1 MSRAFYIAAAVVIII
16 GIAVDAGL
24 SNSRQQVE
32 RELAKQQ
39 ALAQKSA
46 VDIQTY
52 RNTVRRYDIAVQRG
66 SNFADLLKHAGI
78 PDEELGS
85 ATHAAQEAW
94 NLRHI
99 VPGHAMWYERTN
111 AGELKSVV
119 YRIDPDR
126 ELLLTPR
133 GSEFDAAIRE
143 VPSSTQVVT
152 VSGILN
158 GSLFESIETVGEKPE
173 LAVRF
178 ADILAWDIDF
188 YTDPRP
194 GDTFSIVFER
204 KQYKSGDTAAYGRI
218 LALRYVNDGRIHE
231 AILFHDENARPAYF
245 TRDGKSLQKSFLK
258 SPLKFAARIS
268 SHFSRSR
275 FHPVLKT
282 YRAHLGTDYAA
293 PIGTPVQ
300 AVANGKVVFA
310 GRSGGSGN
318 MVKISHIDSYDTF
331 YLHLSRILVRR
342 GQSVQQGQRI
352 GLVGM
357 TGLATGPHLD
367 FRIERRGQ
375 FMNFEHMKVLPTT
388 PVARADWPEFER
400 IRDEYATLL
409 SKPATAVAQSGSPAQ
424 NGIAVQSGSAVSA
437 DGAK

>member
-1 MSRAFYIAAAVVIII
+1 MIGAAVD
-16 GIAVDAGL
+16 GAV
-24 SNSRQQVE
+24 SNSRHAVE
-32 RELAKQQ
+32 RALAKEQQ
-39 ALAQKSA
+39 LALQSA
-46 VDIQTY
+46 LDIQTY
-52 RNTVRRYDIAVQRG
+52 RNTIQRYEIEVERG
-66 SNFADLLKHAGI
+66 ANFATLLRTAGI
-78 PDEELGS
+78 PADNVGN
-85 ATHAAQEAW
+85 ATQAAQSAW
-94 NLRHI
+94 NLRRI
-99 VPGHAMWYERTN
+99 VPGHAMWAERTN

-143 VPSSTQVVT
+143 VPSKTQVVT
-152 VSGILN
+152 VTGTLN
-158 GSLFESIETVGEKPE
+158 GSLFETIEDVGEKPE

-188 YTDPRP
+188 YTDPQP
-194 GDTFSIVFER
+194 GDTFSIVLE
-204 KQYKSGDTAAYGRI
+204 KKEYKDGQTAAYGRI
-218 LALRYVNDGRIHE
+218 LALRYDNAGQVHE
-231 AILFHDENARPAYF
+231 AVLFRDANGRPAYY
-245 TRDGKSLQKSFLK
+245 TKDGKSLQKSFLK

-268 SHFSRSR
+268 SHFTHSRL
-275 FHPVLKT
+275 HPVLKT

-310 GRSGGSGN
+310 ARSGGSGN
-318 MVKISHIDSYDTF
+318 MVKIAHIDGYESY

-342 GQSVQQGQRI
+342 GQNIQQGQRI

-375 FMNFEHMKVLPTT
+375 FMNFERMKILPST
-388 PVARADWPEFER
+388 PVAKADWSEFER
-400 IRDEYATLL
+400 VRDEYAAQL
-409 SKPATAVAQSGSPAQ
+409 SKPATTVAQ
-424 NGIAVQSGSAVSA
+424 NGSAASVG
-437 DGAK
+437 GAK

>member
-1 MSRAFYIAAAVVIII
+1 MSRAFYIVAAVVIII
-16 GIAVDAGL
+16 GAAVDTGL
-24 SNSRQQVE
+24 SNSRQEVE
-32 RELAKQQ
+32 RELVRQQ
-39 ALAQKSA
+39 ALAHKSA
-46 VDIQTY
+46 LDIQTY
-52 RNTVRRYDIAVQRG
+52 RNTIRRFDVTVERG
-66 SNFADLLKHAGI
+66 TNFANLLKHAGI
-78 PDEELGS
+78 PDEQLAI
-85 ATHAAQEAW
+85 ATHAAQQAW
-94 NLRHI
+94 NLRRI
-99 VPGHAMWYERTN
+99 VPGHAMWAERTN

-133 GSEFDAAIRE
+133 GAEFDAAIRE
-143 VPSSTQVVT
+143 VESKTRVVT
-152 VSGILN
+152 VSGTLN
-158 GSLFESIETVGEKPE
+158 GSLFESIDDVGEKPE

-188 YTDPRP
+188 YTDPQP
-194 GDTFSIVFER
+194 GDTFSIVLEK
-204 KQYKSGDTAAYGRI
+204 KQYKDGQTAAYGRI
-218 LALRYVNDGRIHE
+218 LALRYDNAGRVHE
-231 AILFHDENARPAYF
+231 AVLFHDGNGRPAYY
-245 TRDGKSLQKSFLK
+245 TRDGRSLQKSFLK

-275 FHPVLKT
+275 LHPVLKT

-318 MVKISHIDSYDTF
+318 MVKISHIDGYDTF

-388 PVARADWPEFER
+388 PVAKADWPEFER
-400 IRDEYATLL
+400 VRDEYAAMLT
-409 SKPATAVAQSGSPAQ
+409 KPATTVAQ
-424 NGIAVQSGSAVSA
+424 NGSAASVGG
-437 DGAK
+437 GAH

>member
-1 MSRAFYIAAAVVIII
+1 MI
-16 GIAVDAGL
+16 GIAVDGAL
-24 SNSRQQVE
+24 SHSRQAVE
-32 RELAKQQ
+32 RELAQQ
-39 ALAQKSA
+39 QQLAQQSA
-46 VDIQTY
+46 LDIQKY
-52 RNTVRRYDIAVQRG
+52 RNSIRRLDIQVQRG
-66 SNFADLLKHAGI
+66 SNFAELLKDAGI
-78 PDEELGS
+78 ADDQVAV
-85 ATHAAQEAW
+85 ATHAAQAAW

-99 VPGHAMWYERTN
+99 VPGHAMWAERTV

-126 ELLLTPR
+126 ELLLTPK
-133 GSEFDAAIRE
+133 GSDFDAEIRDI
-143 VPSSTQVVT
+143 PSKTQVVT
-152 VSGILN
+152 VTGTLN
-158 GSLFESIETVGEKPE
+158 GSLFESIEDVGEKPE

-188 YTDPRP
+188 YTDPQA
-194 GDTFSIVFER
+194 GDTFSIVLE
-204 KQYKSGDTAAYGRI
+204 KKEYTNGQTAAYGRI
-218 LALRYVNDGRIHE
+218 LALRYVNAGRIHE
-231 AILFHDENARPAYF
+231 AVLFHNENGRPAYF

-293 PIGTPVQ
+293 PVGTPVQ

-318 MVKISHIDSYDTF
+318 MVKIAHIDGYDTF

-388 PVARADWPEFER
+388 PVAKADWLDFER
-400 IRDEYATLL
+400 VRDEYAALL
-409 SKPATAVAQSGSPAQ
+409 SRPATTVAQ
-424 NGIAVQSGSAVSA
+424 NGASAGVG
-437 DGAK
+437 GAK